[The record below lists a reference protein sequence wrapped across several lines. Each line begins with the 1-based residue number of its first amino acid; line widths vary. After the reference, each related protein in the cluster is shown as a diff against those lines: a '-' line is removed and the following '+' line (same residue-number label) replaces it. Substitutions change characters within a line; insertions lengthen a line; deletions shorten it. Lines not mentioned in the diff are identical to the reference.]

1 MKFTY
6 GWLKEHLETDAPLGD
21 ILEKLTALGI
31 EVEGVVDP
39 AALLA
44 PFVIAEIIEANP
56 HPDADRLQVCTV
68 NTGSEKLQVVCGA
81 PNARAGM
88 KGVFAPVGTTM
99 PSGDL
104 TLKKTKIRGVESSGM
119 MCSARE
125 LGLGEDHDGIIELA
139 DDLPVGASYVEAAGL
154 NDPLIDVAITPN
166 RADCLG
172 VYGIARD
179 LAAAGMGTLKPLAQ
193 DKVESAGDT
202 SIGVNFDFDLDSAD
216 ACPLFVARTISGVK
230 NGESPQWLKDRLI
243 AVGLRPI
250 SALVDITNF
259 FTIDRARPL
268 HVFDA
273 DKLNGDL
280 SLRLSK
286 KGEKLAALDDKEY
299 ELDDGM
305 TVIADDNG
313 VLSLGGIIGGASTGC
328 GESTVNVALECAL
341 FDPIRT
347 ATTGRRLG
355 IESDARYRFERSVDP
370 ASVLPGIEAAT
381 AMILDLCGGEAGE
394 PVITG
399 KAPDSLSVISFR
411 PARVAGLGGVEMA
424 DDEARDILLALGF
437 SVTGDGDKWQVTPPS
452 WRGDVE
458 GEADLVEEVLRVFGY
473 ENIPALSLPRDTALP
488 QPVLSAAQRRRG
500 AVRRSLAARGL
511 VEAVTWS
518 FLDKKTA
525 TLFGGGQE
533 ELKLLNPISSD
544 LDVMRPSALPNL
556 AAAASRNLA
565 RGQKDFAL
573 FEIGQIYN
581 GNKPEEQIVVASGLR
596 AGATS
601 PRHWSGPTRE
611 ADAFDAKADA
621 LAALAVAGVSTDKLQ
636 IMASAPGWFH
646 PGRSGVLCL
655 GPKNV
660 LAHFGEL
667 HPKILT
673 HFDIKGPVAGFEI
686 FLDGVPLP
694 KVRDGRARPLLRPSP
709 FQPVERDFAFVVDVD
724 VAAGDVVRAAKGAE
738 RDLITDVTVF
748 DVYAGKGVEP
758 GKKSLALA
766 VTLQPVEKTLTDDEI
781 DEVAAKIV
789 AAVAKATGGR
799 LRS

>member
-6 GWLKEHLETDAPLGD
+6 SWLKEHLETDAALDD

-31 EVEGVVDP
+31 EVEEVIDP

-44 PFVIAEIIEANP
+44 PFMVAEIVEAGP

-139 DDLPVGASYVEAAGL
+139 DDLPLGASYVEAAGL

-193 DKVESAGDT
+193 DEVESAGGAG
-202 SIGVNFDFDLDSAD
+202 IGVRLDFDADSAD
-216 ACPLFVARTISGVK
+216 ACPLFVARTIRGVK

-286 KGEKLAALDDKEY
+286 KGEKLAALDEGEY
-299 ELDDGM
+299 ELDDAM
-305 TVIADDNG
+305 TVIADGSG

-328 GESTVNVALECAL
+328 GEDTVNVVLECAL
-341 FDPIRT
+341 FDPVRT

-355 IESDARYRFERSVDP
+355 IESDARYRFERGVDGQSVM
-370 ASVLPGIEAAT
+370 PGIEAAT
-381 AMILDLCGGEAGE
+381 AMILDLCGGKATET
-394 PVITG
+394 VIAG
-399 KAPDSLSVISFR
+399 KAPADMAAISFR

-424 DDEARDILLALGF
+424 DDEARDILIALGF
-437 SVTGDGDKWQVTPPS
+437 AVEGTGATWQVTPPS

-458 GEADLVEEVLRVFGY
+458 GEPDLVEEVLRVFGY
-473 ENIPALSLPRDTALP
+473 DNIPALSLSRDTALP
-488 QPVLSAAQRRRG
+488 QPALNAAQRRRG
-500 AVRRSLAARGL
+500 AVRRSLASRGL
-511 VEAVTWS
+511 IEAVTWS

-525 TLFGGGQE
+525 MLFGGGDDALQ
-533 ELKLLNPISSD
+533 LLNPISSD

-556 AAAASRNLA
+556 AAAAGRNLA

-573 FEIGQIYN
+573 FEIGQIYR
-581 GNKPEEQIVVASGLR
+581 GNTPEEQILVASGLR
-596 AGATS
+596 AGATG
-601 PRHWSGPTRE
+601 PRHWSGPERQ

-621 LAALAVAGVSTDKLQ
+621 LAALAVAGVATDKLQ
-636 IMASAPGWFH
+636 VTAQAPGWFH
-646 PGRSGVLCL
+646 PGRSGMLSL
-655 GPKNV
+655 GPKNI
-660 LAHFGEL
+660 LAHFGAL
-667 HPKILT
+667 HPKILS
-673 HFDIKGPVAGFEI
+673 HFDIKTPIAAFEI

-694 KVRDGRARPLLRPSP
+694 KTRDGRARSLLRPSP
-709 FQPVERDFAFVVDVD
+709 FQPVERDFAFVVDGD
-724 VAAGDVVRAAKGAE
+724 VMAGDVARAARGVE
-738 RDLITDVTVF
+738 RDLITDVSVF
-748 DVYAGKGVEP
+748 DVYIGKGVEE

-766 VTLQPVEKTLTDDEI
+766 VTLQPFEKTLTDDEI
-781 DEVAAKIV
+781 DKVGDKIV